1 MFIDIRH
8 LTAND
13 VPLMN
18 ALLRTFGEA
27 FNDVD
32 TYTANPPSE
41 GYLRRLLGGDSFIAL
56 AALKRGVVVGG
67 IAAYELKKFEQER
80 SEIYIYDLAVASEHR
95 REGIATA
102 LIEKLKEIAARRKA
116 CVIFVQAD
124 TGVEDEAAIALYTKL
139 GRREDVLHFDIPVSG
154 RPIAE
159 LSTCSVTRD
168 F

>member
-56 AALKRGVVVGG
+56 AALKWGVVVG
-67 IAAYELKKFEQER
+67 
-80 SEIYIYDLAVASEHR
+80 
-95 REGIATA
+95 
-102 LIEKLKEIAARRKA
+102 
-116 CVIFVQAD
+116 
-124 TGVEDEAAIALYTKL
+124 
-139 GRREDVLHFDIPVSG
+139 VS
-154 RPIAE
+154 PPT
-159 LSTCSVTRD
+159 S
-168 F
+168 